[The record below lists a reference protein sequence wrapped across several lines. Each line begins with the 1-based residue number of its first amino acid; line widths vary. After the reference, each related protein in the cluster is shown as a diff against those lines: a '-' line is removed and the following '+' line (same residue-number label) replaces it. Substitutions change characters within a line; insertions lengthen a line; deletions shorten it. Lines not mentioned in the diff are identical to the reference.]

1 MVPMSFIITIM
12 MCMFCL
18 CPWLTSTSD
27 TPEKSSLETYIVH
40 LEGPDDHSAQFAA
53 TQISEDLESWYNSF
67 LPATTS
73 TSDDGDT
80 NRIVHSYRNVFKG
93 FAAKLSPNEVKEM
106 EKKKGFVSARREN
119 ILSLHTTHSPNFLG
133 LNQNTGLW
141 RDSNYGK
148 GVIIGV
154 LDTGISPNHP
164 SFNDQGM
171 PPPPTKWTTGKC
183 EFDHGT
189 CNNKII
195 GARSFVGTN
204 QQNQYNSPFDY
215 DGHGTHTA
223 STVAGNFVEGASIY
237 GNANGTAA
245 GIAPLAHLA
254 IYKVCGPSICL
265 DSDILAAMDAAIED
279 GVDVLS
285 ISLGGLSTNKFYK
298 DSIAIGAFSAMEK
311 GILVSC
317 SAGNQGP
324 HVFSVVNGAPWIL
337 TVGAS
342 TTNRKLRATAM
353 MGNKDQFDGQ
363 SAFQPKDLSDKY
375 LPLVYAGTLN
385 HNGDSYCSSE
395 SLNNN
400 GTDIKGKVVVCEFG
414 GGLTRIEKGA
424 AVKHAGGVAMILI
437 NNEQYANTTLSEVHV
452 LPATHVGYADGLKIK
467 AYLNSTSSPTT
478 RILFRG
484 TVIGDDHAP
493 VVAAFSSRGP
503 NFASRGILKP
513 DILGPGVDII
523 AAWPA
528 SLENNAKAKS
538 TFNIISGTSMSCPH
552 LSGVAALL
560 KSAHPDW
567 SPAAIKSAI
576 MTTADVV
583 NLARNPIEDERFL
596 PADIFA
602 TGSGHVNPRV
612 SNNPGLV
619 YDIQSE
625 DYIPYLCGLKYTG
638 RNVLTISQRNVNCS
652 NVSSI
657 PEAQLNYPSFSLTF
671 SGQLTNNSQ
680 TYRRTVTNVGDSKSS
695 YTLAISA
702 PPGVN
707 VIVNP
712 MTLEFSEL
720 YQKREYQVTFSRLE
734 PVQKNT
740 AVQGFLKWTSSKHS
754 VKSPIAVMLQ

>member
-1 MVPMSFIITIM
+1 MVSMSFIITIM

-40 LEGPDDHSAQFAA
+40 VEGPDDHSAQFA

-133 LNQNTGLW
+133 LNQNMGVW

-171 PPPPTKWTTGKC
+171 PPPPTKWKGKC
-183 EFDHGT
+183 EFNHGT

-195 GARSFVGTN
+195 GARSFIGTN

-223 STVAGNFVEGASIY
+223 STAAGNFVEGASIY

-245 GIAPLAHLA
+245 GISPLAHLA
-254 IYKVCGPSICL
+254 IYKVCGPSICV

-353 MGNKDQFDGQ
+353 IGNKDQFDGQ
-363 SAFQPKDLSDKY
+363 SAFQPKDLSNTY

-400 GTDIKGKVVVCEFG
+400 GTDIKGKVVVCELG

-467 AYLNSTSSPTT
+467 AYVNSTSSPTT

-484 TVIGDDHAP
+484 TVIGDDRAP

-503 NFASRGILKP
+503 NFASGGILKP

-523 AAWPA
+523 AAWPTL
-528 SLENNAKAKS
+528 LENNAQAKS

-560 KSAHPDW
+560 KSAHPGW

-583 NLARNPIEDERFL
+583 NLA
-596 PADIFA
+596 
-602 TGSGHVNPRV
+602 H
-612 SNNPGLV
+612 
-619 YDIQSE
+619 
-625 DYIPYLCGLKYTG
+625 YIPYLCGLKYTH

-702 PPGVN
+702 PPGIN
-707 VIVNP
+707 VIVKPTN
-712 MTLEFSEL
+712 LEFSEL

-734 PVQKNT
+734 PVPNNT